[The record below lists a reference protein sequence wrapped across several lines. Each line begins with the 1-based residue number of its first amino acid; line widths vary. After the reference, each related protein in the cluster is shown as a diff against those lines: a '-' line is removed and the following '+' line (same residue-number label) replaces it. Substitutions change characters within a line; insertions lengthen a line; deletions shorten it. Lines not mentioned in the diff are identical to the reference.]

1 MRFIYYV
8 NLPFTKQAHTLHMN
22 VNPDTNKNTSAANKL
37 IIIGGGAAGF
47 FTAIN
52 AKEQSPDLE
61 VIILEKGKEVLQKV
75 KISGGGRCNVTHAC
89 FDPKELT
96 SFYPRGKK
104 ELLGPFHQF
113 MTGDTFEWFEN
124 RGVPLKIEEDNRVFP
139 EANTSQA
146 IIDCF
151 QNAID
156 ELGITVLKNHG
167 VTAIEKEGNEWKINT
182 KTTQFKSDFLLIAAG
197 SSKKIWEMIANLGHS
212 IIETVPSLF
221 TFNIKDPR
229 LTDLLGLSVPN
240 ASVKL
245 VGTDLENEGPLLI
258 THWGLSGP
266 AILKLSA
273 FGARILAD
281 KNYQY
286 NVMVNW
292 LGMDTNSVLDDLQN
306 LKKTQPKKQLRLKSP
321 FTDIPRRLWERL
333 VDATTI
339 KPTQN
344 WADLS
349 NKQLIALAN
358 QITNCLFNANGRTTF
373 KDEFVT
379 AGGIDLK
386 EINFKRFESK
396 LHKNLF
402 FAGETLNIDAVTG
415 GFNFQNAWTGG
426 FICAK
431 AITENH

>member
-1 MRFIYYV
+1 MKKV
-8 NLPFTKQAHTLHMN
+8 
-22 VNPDTNKNTSAANKL
+22 V
-37 IIIGGGAAGF
+37 IIGGGAAGF

-52 AKEQSPDLE
+52 AKENNPDLD
-61 VIILEKGKEVLQKV
+61 ITILEKGKDVLQKV

-96 SFYPRGKK
+96 KFYPRGEK

-113 MTGDTFEWFEN
+113 MTGDTFEWFDN
-124 RGVPLKIEEDNRVFP
+124 RGIPLKIENDNRVFP

-151 QNAID
+151 TNAVD
-156 ELGITVLKNHG
+156 NLGIKVLKNHG
-167 VTAIEKEGNEWKINT
+167 VNSVSQQENKWIINT
-182 KTTQFKSDFLLIAAG
+182 KEKQFDADFLVVAAG
-197 SSKKIWEMIANLGHS
+197 SSKKVWDLCKTLDHT
-212 IIETVPSLF
+212 IIDPVPSLF
-221 TFNIKDPR
+221 TFNIKDKR
-229 LTDLLGLSVPN
+229 IIDLGGISVPN
-240 ASVKL
+240 ADVKL
-245 VGTDLENEGPLLI
+245 VGTNLENSGPLLI

-273 FGARILAD
+273 FGARILAN

-286 NVMVNW
+286 NVEINW
-292 LGMDTNSVLDDLQN
+292 LGQDFDSVLDELTL
-306 LKKTQPKKQLRLKSP
+306 LKKQQAKKQVNLKSP
-321 FTDIPRRLWERL
+321 FSDIPRRLWERF
-333 VDATTI
+333 VVAAEI
-339 KPTQN
+339 KPNQN
-344 WADLS
+344 WGDLS
-349 NKQLIALAN
+349 NKQLNNLAN
-358 QITNCLFNANGRTTF
+358 QLTKGLFNANGRTTF

-379 AGGIDLK
+379 AGGVNLK

-402 FAGETLNIDAVTG
+402 FVGEVLNIDAVTG

-431 AITENH
+431 SISE

>member
-1 MRFIYYV
+1 MKKV
-8 NLPFTKQAHTLHMN
+8 
-22 VNPDTNKNTSAANKL
+22 
-37 IIIGGGAAGF
+37 IIIGGGAAGY

-52 AKEQSPDLE
+52 AKEKNPNLD
-61 VIILEKGKEVLQKV
+61 ITILEKGKEVLQKV

-89 FDPKELT
+89 FEPKELVK
-96 SFYPRGKK
+96 FYPRGKK

-113 MTGDTFEWFEN
+113 MTGDTFEWFDN

-139 EANTSQA
+139 EENTSQA

-156 ELGITVLKNHG
+156 NLGIKVLKNHG
-167 VTAIEKEGNEWKINT
+167 VNAVEQQDNNWIINT
-182 KTTQFKSDFLLIAAG
+182 KDQQFTADCVVIAAG
-197 SSKKIWEMIANLGHS
+197 SSKKVWDLCKTLNHTIVEP
-212 IIETVPSLF
+212 VPSLF
-221 TFNIKDPR
+221 TFNIKDKR
-229 LTDLLGLSVPN
+229 IIDLGGISVPN

-245 VGTDLENEGPLLI
+245 VGTNLENSGPLLI

-286 NVMVNW
+286 NVLVNW
-292 LGMDTNSVLDDLQN
+292 LGQDFDTTLDELTQLKNSQAR
-306 LKKTQPKKQLRLKSP
+306 KQVNLKSP
-321 FTDIPRRLWERL
+321 FTDIPRRLWERF
-333 VDATTI
+333 VAAAEI
-339 KPTQN
+339 KTTQN
-344 WADLS
+344 WGDLS
-349 NKQLIALAN
+349 NKQLSNLAT
-358 QITNCLFNANGRTTF
+358 QLTKGLFNANGRTTF

-379 AGGIDLK
+379 AGGVDLK

-402 FAGETLNIDAVTG
+402 IVGEVLNIDAVTG

-426 FICAK
+426 FICARSI
-431 AITENH
+431 AE